1 MYSIESFKLNQLSIY
16 KLQKNMPIIFF
27 RKNALKHIYKHI
39 NQILNKSPIDLFLII
54 SKYFL

>member
-1 MYSIESFKLNQLSIY
+1 
-16 KLQKNMPIIFF
+16 MPIIFF